1 MSLFLDFCSPFM
13 FELLKDSWIF
23 SSAPC
28 LLWCEVSVERCE
40 ENIGGS
46 TLILFL
52 GNCGDSFKPHQSSTS
67 GRLSKISYNLCACVF
82 SLVWLF
88 VTPRTVA
95 HRTPLSMRFSRQEYW
110 SGLPCSPPGESSQ
123 PRDGTHV
130 SCVSCIGRRI
140 LDHCTTS
147 EAHSYNIECETND
160 LGFSDLET
168 KHQWPCPYSIKWKFR
183 GLCYPLK

>member
-1 MSLFLDFCSPFM
+1 M
-13 FELLKDSWIF
+13 FELLKDSWMF

-28 LLWCEVSVERCE
+28 LLWSEVLVERCE

-46 TLILFL
+46 TSILFL
-52 GNCGDSFKPHQSSTS
+52 DNCGDSFKPHQSSTS
-67 GRLSKISYNLCACVF
+67 GRLSKISYNLCAWVL
-82 SLVWLF
+82 SRVWLCD
-88 VTPRTVA
+88 P
-95 HRTPLSMRFSRQEYW
+95 MD
-110 SGLPCSPPGESSQ
+110 CSPPGSSVHGILQARILEWVAMPSSRRSSQ

-140 LDHCTTS
+140 LYHCTTS

-160 LGFSDLET
+160 FGFSDLET
-168 KHQWPCPYSIKWKFR
+168 KHQWLFPYSIKWKFR